1 MVVVPKPEL
10 WDKAYGRVT
19 EAIRHTVL
27 DSPLPNRP
35 RPWREL
41 YHIVITIEPT
51 QVRRSGTLEM
61 DMPTVAIVGQYQF
74 VIRTREFDFEPPH
87 VHVRVGNEDWA
98 RILLDNG
105 EYSHEP
111 PPGHYRSI
119 LEAFDAHAAA
129 IREEWFR
136 IHAR

>member
-1 MVVVPKPEL
+1 
-10 WDKAYGRVT
+10 
-19 EAIRHTVL
+19 
-27 DSPLPNRP
+27 
-35 RPWREL
+35 
-41 YHIVITIEPT
+41 
-51 QVRRSGTLEM
+51 
-61 DMPTVAIVGQYQF
+61 MPTVAIVGQYQF

-111 PPGHYRSI
+111 PPGHYRAI
-119 LEAFDAHAAA
+119 LEAFDIHAAT